1 MLEVRNLARSFG
13 QGIKKVEVLKG
24 VNFSL
29 QPGGTAAILGRS
41 GSGKSTLLSLL
52 AGLDRPDSGE
62 VIVSGER
69 FSGLTESQLARFRAR
84 QIGII
89 FQQFHLLPHLTAH
102 ENVSLAFEISH
113 QDRSKM
119 TSGSIREKSAEALE
133 AVGLRDRLS
142 HLPSMLS
149 GGEQQRV
156 ALARALI
163 IEPQI
168 LLADEPSGSL
178 DQETGHEITEL
189 LFNLVSS
196 RKTTFILVT
205 HDYTLASR
213 CDESFELVAGTLSP
227 HGAKKTDDL
236 ATSQ

>member
-1 MLEVRNLARSFG
+1 MLEVKNLVRSFG
-13 QGIKKVEVLKG
+13 QGTKKVEVLREM
-24 VNFSL
+24 NLSL
-29 QPGGTAAILGRS
+29 ASGDTAAVLGRS

-62 VIVSGER
+62 VVIAGKDLST
-69 FSGLTESQLARFRAR
+69 LTEAGLAEFRAR
-84 QIGII
+84 EIGII

-102 ENVSLAFEISH
+102 ENVSLALEISS
-113 QDRSKM
+113 QDRKALSL
-119 TSGSIREKSAEALE
+119 GSIRESAAEALA
-133 AVGLRDRLS
+133 AVGLKDRLT

-156 ALARALI
+156 AIARALI
-163 IEPQI
+163 IEPRL

-178 DQETGHEITEL
+178 DQQTGEEIMEL

-205 HDYTLASR
+205 HDFSLASR
-213 CDESFELVAGTLSP
+213 CNRAFQLEGGSLSLYSGEKSLESSAGF
-227 HGAKKTDDL
+227 
-236 ATSQ
+236 